1 MNPTRLLGVIAAGL
15 VAGFIGLNLLA
26 SVVADGVRIDL
37 TENRL
42 YRLSPGTLEVV
53 NRLEE
58 PVTLTFYYSRGAAAR
73 YPALRAY
80 GARVRELLRG
90 LAARSGG
97 RIQLSEIDPQPFSE
111 AEDAAIA
118 AGLEAVPTEDGGQ
131 LFFGLAGTNTIDGER
146 RIAFFDPA
154 DEARLEYE
162 IVRVIAELE
171 RARTPVIAIISS
183 LPYAPDQDGRSANPV
198 IDALT
203 RTYDVRWLDER
214 FTAIP
219 DADALFLLHP
229 PNLTEQQL
237 YLVDQY
243 ALRRGRIFASVDP
256 LAHLALR
263 TGPDGLPPVNA
274 LRTSRLPRLL
284 TAWGI
289 NYDPSYT
296 AMDREHA
303 LPVQVSEGGRT
314 RTRAYPLWFS
324 VPPSGLSDA
333 MPATAALSLSIN
345 LGSPGILEP
354 GGNAAARFTPIITT
368 GAEGARVDSDIAAT
382 SPSPDDLQRDYTPDP
397 DGPLVLAARLSGPV
411 STAFPDGPPEG
422 DIVMEASGHLD
433 GPSQAEIIVIADADW
448 LDPAFYTRAG
458 GTGEDQMVADNL
470 ALALNLA
477 DALAGDPAL
486 VNLRSRAGSARPMLR
501 VEALR
506 AEAETRFRQLQDEL
520 RAELADAEGSLE
532 RLSAAG
538 EASTLGGAGSANAAR
553 ADALR
558 ERIVA
563 ARSALRDVERGFRRE
578 IDALETRL
586 QFWTL
591 WVPPLMVILLAGL
604 ATLIRRRRR
613 A

>member
-1 MNPTRLLGVIAAGL
+1 MNPARLLALVCAGL
-15 VAGFIGLNLLA
+15 VAGFLGVNLLA
-26 SVVADGVRIDL
+26 SVLADGVRLDL
-37 TENRL
+37 TEGRL
-42 YRLSPGTLEVV
+42 YRLSPGTIEVV

-97 RIQLSEIDPQPFSE
+97 RIQLAEVDPQPFSE

-118 AGLEAVPTEDGGQ
+118 AGIEAVQTEDGGQ
-131 LFFGLAGTNTIDGER
+131 LFFGLAGTNTVDGQR
-146 RIAFFDPA
+146 VIAFFDPA
-154 DEARLEYE
+154 EEARLEYE

-171 RARTPVIAIISS
+171 RAQTPVIAIISS
-183 LPYAPDQDGRSANPV
+183 LPFAPGPDGRSANPV
-198 IDALT
+198 IDALAQA
-203 RTYDVRWLDER
+203 YEVRWLSER

-229 PNLTEQQL
+229 PNLSEEQL
-237 YLVDQY
+237 YLVDQHV
-243 ALRRGRIFASVDP
+243 LRRGRVLVAIDP

-284 TAWGI
+284 TRWGAGF
-289 NYDPSYT
+289 DPSYV
-296 AMDREHA
+296 AMDREHG
-303 LPVQVSEGGRT
+303 LPVQVSEAART
-314 RTRAYPLWFS
+314 RMRAYPLWFA
-324 VPPSGLSDA
+324 VPPSGLSGD
-333 MPATAALSLSIN
+333 MPATAALSQGVN

-354 GGNAAARFTPIITT
+354 LGRAEGFTALLTT
-368 GAEGARVDSDIAAT
+368 GREGARVDADIAGT
-382 SPSPDDLQRDYTPDP
+382 SPSPDDLQRNYTPDP
-397 DGPLVLAARLSGPV
+397 HAPLVLAARLSGPV
-411 STAFPDGPPEG
+411 TTAFADGPPVG
-422 DIVMEASGHLD
+422 DIRFEPSAHLD
-433 GPSQAEIIVIADADW
+433 GPAEAEIIVIADADW
-448 LDPAFYTRAG
+448 LDPAFYVRTDAS
-458 GTGEDQMVADNL
+458 GTAEIVADNL

-506 AEAETRFRQLQDEL
+506 AEAETRFRELQDEL
-520 RAELADAEGSLE
+520 RAELADAEGSLA

-538 EASTLGGAGSANAAR
+538 EASTLGGAGAANAAR
-553 ADALR
+553 AEALR

-563 ARSALRDVERGFRRE
+563 ARAALRDVERGFRRE
-578 IDALETRL
+578 IDALESGL

-591 WVPPLMVILLAGL
+591 WMPPLGVILLAGITTFL
-604 ATLIRRRRR
+604 RRRRHS
-613 A
+613 

>member
-422 DIVMEASGHLD
+422 DIVLEASGHLD

>member
-1 MNPTRLLGVIAAGL
+1 MNPARLLALVCAGL
-15 VAGFIGLNLLA
+15 VAGFVGVNLLA
-26 SVVADGVRIDL
+26 SVLADGVRLDL
-37 TENRL
+37 TEGRL
-42 YRLSPGTLEVV
+42 YRLSPGTIEVV

-80 GARVRELLRG
+80 GARVREMLRG

-97 RIQLSEIDPQPFSE
+97 RIQLSEIDPHPFSE

-118 AGLEAVPTEDGGQ
+118 AGLEAVPTEDGRQ
-131 LFFGLAGTNTIDGER
+131 LFFGLVGNNTVDGER
-146 RIAFFDPA
+146 VIAFFDPA

-183 LPYAPDQDGRSANPV
+183 LPFAPGPDGRSANPI
-198 IDALT
+198 IDALA
-203 RTYDVRWLDER
+203 RTYDVRWLGER

-229 PNLTEQQL
+229 PNLSEEQL

-243 ALRRGRIFASVDP
+243 ALRRGRVLAAVDP

-274 LRTSRLPRLL
+274 IRTSRLPRLL
-284 TAWGI
+284 TRWGAAF
-289 NYDPSYT
+289 DPSYV
-296 AMDREHA
+296 AMDREHG

-314 RTRAYPLWFS
+314 RTRAYPLWFA
-324 VPPSGLSDA
+324 VPPSGLSGGL
-333 MPATAALSLSIN
+333 PATAALSRGVN

-354 GGNAAARFTPIITT
+354 AGQAGFIPLITT
-368 GAEGARVDSDIAAT
+368 GRDGARVDADIAGT

-397 DGPLVLAARLSGPV
+397 DAPLVLAARLSGTIT
-411 STAFPDGPPEG
+411 TAFPDGPPVGE
-422 DIVMEASGHLD
+422 IRFEPAAHLD
-433 GPSQAEIIVIADADW
+433 GPAEAEIIIIADADW
-448 LDPAFYTRAG
+448 LDPAFYLRADG
-458 GTGEDQMVADNL
+458 AGPGELVADNL

-506 AEAETRFRQLQDEL
+506 ADAETRFRQLQDEL
-520 RAELADAEGSLE
+520 RAELADAEGSLA

-538 EASTLGGAGSANAAR
+538 EASALGGAGAASTAR

-563 ARSALRDVERGFRRE
+563 ARAALRDVERGFRRE
-578 IDALETRL
+578 IDALENRL

-591 WVPPLMVILLAGL
+591 WVPPLTVIALAGL
-604 ATLIRRRRR
+604 LTLLRRRRQT
-613 A
+613 